1 MAFLFRSVCLWVLAL
16 AVVLVAAEVQPRSGQ
31 LVKVLSSIEDQIP
44 SCAYSCFT
52 QHASSANCSTVEEF
66 ITTDVTTCLN
76 SACTTHE
83 FLAAEKLITAT
94 CGTEVRNTQTSIRAI
109 AWTLWA
115 FATFFLSGRLLART
129 AYFGGMS
136 LGMDDWAIVL
146 SWVVLTAV
154 TIGAE
159 LMVIFGLGLD
169 MWTLDDLH
177 INIVLILFY
186 VAEFAYVIEST
197 ITKVSILLLYLRIFP
212 DRQFRKHIFIL
223 MGIMALFCVA
233 FVVTLLTYCL
243 PFDYTWERWDNEK
256 TGKCIDMNAQTYT
269 CAALNIFLDLVIF
282 FIPIPQ
288 LLKLDLNMKKKAGII
303 LTFLVGLFVTICS
316 MIRLRALIG
325 WTASTNSTMDFA
337 KLASWS
343 LVELDVGVICACMPG
358 MAGLFRRLK
367 KRGTDYIRSR
377 SSNNASMAL
386 DTFSGSKAG
395 GPAIT
400 KTTIISVKRTHHDRE
415 DNKSVG
421 SESELELVDKSKG
434 TYNFS
439 TRQYGGSM
447 V

>member
-1 MAFLFRSVCLWVLAL
+1 MASLVRSLWLWVLAL
-16 AVVLVAAEVQPRSGQ
+16 AVVLVAAEVQPRSGS
-31 LVKVLSSIEDQIP
+31 LLTVLTSLEDEIP
-44 SCAYSCFT
+44 TCAFTCFST
-52 QHASSANCSTVEEF
+52 HASTRNCSTVEEF
-66 ITTDVTTCLN
+66 ITSDVTTCLN

-83 FLAAEKLITAT
+83 YLAAEKLITAT
-94 CGTEVRNTQTSIRAI
+94 CGTEVRNTQASIRAI

-129 AYFGGMS
+129 AFFGGMS
-136 LGMDDWAIVL
+136 LGWDDWAIVL

-159 LMVIFGLGLD
+159 LMVVFGLGLD

-212 DRQFRKHIFIL
+212 DRQFRKHIYIL
-223 MGIMALFCVA
+223 MGVMALFCVA
-233 FVVTLLTYCL
+233 FVVTLLTYCV
-243 PFDYTWERWDNEK
+243 PFEYTWARWDNEQ
-256 TGKCIDMNAQTYT
+256 TGTCINMNAQTYT
-269 CAALNIFLDLVIF
+269 CAALNIILDLVIF

-288 LLKLDLNMKKKAGII
+288 LMKLDLNMKKKAGII

-325 WTASTNSTMDFA
+325 WTESTNSTMDFA
-337 KLASWS
+337 KLAAWS

-386 DTFSGSKAG
+386 DTFNGTKGG

-400 KTTIISVKRTHHDRE
+400 KTTIISVKRTHHDN
-415 DNKSVG
+415 DNNSVG

-434 TYNFS
+434 TYNYS
-439 TRQYGGSM
+439 TRQFGTSM